1 MTSTSISELNEKMK
15 KFSQEFSQ
23 SLERK
28 DFDHALKLSIE
39 ILEEL
44 ILIAREDIV
53 SILQD
58 PYVKSIADDII
69 KGYEK
74 SLSYVKGIIEGLKY
88 VSPIYSIGEKERLV
102 QVVASSIN
110 ELFSFIMGALIIVA
124 ELSSSNKRENRGIT
138 PGGV

>member
-1 MTSTSISELNEKMK
+1 MPTTITELNEKMK

-23 SLERK
+23 SIEKR
-28 DFDHALKLSIE
+28 DFDRALKLSIR

-44 ILIAREDIV
+44 IVIAREDIV
-53 SILQD
+53 SALQD
-58 PYVKSIADDII
+58 PYVKDIADDII

-74 SLSYVKGIIEGLKY
+74 SLSYVEGIMEGLKY

-102 QVVASSIN
+102 QVVVSSIN

-124 ELSSSNKRENRGIT
+124 ELSSPDTRKNEGVT
-138 PGGV
+138 PGVV